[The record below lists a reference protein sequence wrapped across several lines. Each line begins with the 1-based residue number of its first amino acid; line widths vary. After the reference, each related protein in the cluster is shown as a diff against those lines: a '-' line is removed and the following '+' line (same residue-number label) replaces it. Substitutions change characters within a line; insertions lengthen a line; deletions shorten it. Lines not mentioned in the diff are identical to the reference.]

1 MFPTESCQVGHC
13 TDGGECEG
21 DCTTDSDCSATI
33 CSSCLDWTCS
43 DPECCR
49 DEDCPDG
56 TCRPDGQCEQGE
68 CSEERPCEGANAV
81 CDEDYTNCQYC
92 DLEALECKPGCET
105 DDNCPTTAPTC
116 SNHNCVIVSIN
127 GIVNIT
133 VSTETCSDCEGSG
146 NPLGYVR
153 RLT

>member
-13 TDGGECEG
+13 TEGGECEG

-33 CSSCLDWTCS
+33 CSSCSDWTCS

-146 NPLGYVR
+146 NPLGFVR